1 MTAADNIT
9 SAELDLEPVADV
21 DPMRELRLRVWRLER
36 RVAAVERDLEQLR
49 ADLSFV
55 VPTRRRRWWFGGG
68 R

>member
-55 VPTRRRRWWFGGG
+55 VPARRRRWWSK
-68 R
+68 